1 MPECEGNPAK
11 LDCPSCKSF
20 KAYGICSHVLAVNHI
35 LTKFNVRY
43 RLAELSKTKS
53 NNPQGS
59 GVYGR
64 RALSKTAP
72 ALEKQRLPFE
82 EDSSDDEESVLRRLG
97 LEGR

>member
-1 MPECEGNPAK
+1 MK

-20 KAYGICSHVLAVNHI
+20 KHVGICSHVLAVNHI
-35 LTKFNVRY
+35 MQKFNVRY
-43 RLAELSKTKS
+43 RLRELSKTKS

-64 RALSKTAP
+64 PLSRTAP
-72 ALEKQRLPFE
+72 ALVKERLPLE
-82 EDSSDDEESVLRRLG
+82 EDSSDDEESVMQRLG

>member
-1 MPECEGNPAK
+1 MK

-20 KAYGICSHVLAVNHI
+20 KHVGICSHVLAVNHI
-35 LTKFNVRY
+35 MQKFNVRY
-43 RLAELSKTKS
+43 RLRELSKTKS

-64 RALSKTAP
+64 RSWSTTSP
-72 ALEKQRLPFE
+72 ALEKQRLPLE
-82 EDSSDDEESVLRRLG
+82 ADSSDDEESVLRRLG